1 MNVFC
6 VDLGYSLKR
15 DLHIWENDNCSYAG
29 HILYGVNHM
38 EENGIHPIFEFGQH
52 GMIYGKWYMF
62 VDEIVKFFSLF
73 LRRKEIDAI
82 WIPHAYYSKWIP
94 ILRKLKLI
102 KTPVIVC
109 MHNKNNLRGFI
120 YGCDKIVTINP
131 CLYEQLRSE
140 YPDIEDRIHFI
151 PLAPE
156 IINIS
161 DRNAVKEVD
170 VISIGNTKRDFEMLI
185 EAMRPLPFSCR
196 IITNNFCKS
205 EDLPANVEVING
217 SISYSECLQ
226 QYQAAKIIVIPMKK
240 DVENGVFGLTSL
252 VDALTVGKPI
262 VVTKT
267 KGIGIP
273 IEDWECGVEVNDS
286 AEMTAAIERLMQNRD
301 YYTKM
306 TENILSRRESFNM
319 RKSSKALCEIIRNA
333 VKDLQYAHKLDI

>member
-15 DLHIWENDNCSYAG
+15 DLKIWNNDNCSYAG

-62 VDEIVKFFSLF
+62 LDEIVKFFSLF
-73 LRRKEIDAI
+73 LKRKEIDAI

-94 ILRKLKLI
+94 LLRKLKLI

-109 MHNKNNLRGFI
+109 MHNKNNLRRFI
-120 YGCDKIVTINP
+120 YGCDEIVTINP
-131 CLYEQLRSE
+131 CLYEQLCSE

-156 IINIS
+156 SIS
-161 DRNAVKEVD
+161 IPENDTVQSVD
-170 VISIGNTKRDFEMLI
+170 VISIGNTKRDFGILI
-185 EAMRPLPFSCR
+185 EAMRKLPYSCR
-196 IITNNFCKS
+196 IITNNL
-205 EDLPANVEVING
+205 DNRDNLPPNVEVMDGNL
-217 SISYSECLQ
+217 SYAECLAR
-226 QYQAAKIIVIPMKK
+226 YQAAKIIVIPMKR
-240 DVENGVFGLTSL
+240 DIDNGVFGLTSL
-252 VDALTVGKPI
+252 VDALTVGKPV

-273 IEDWECGVEVNDS
+273 VQDWECGIEVNDS
-286 AEMTAAIERLMQNRD
+286 AEMSAAIERLMQDRD

-306 TENILSRRESFNM
+306 TENILHRRESFNM
-319 RKSSKALCEIIRNA
+319 RKSSKALCEIIRNT
-333 VKDLQYAHKLDI
+333 VKNL